1 MLIFSRKLVQ
11 IGSCFLLIGLLASC
25 GFYSLTGA
33 AISGDTINIHFIENN
48 APTVAPSLSATFT
61 QKLRQHLT
69 SLSSLAQ
76 VDNDKAD
83 YDIQGSIETYNVT
96 VASITGT
103 ETSAKNRLTIGVKI
117 IFENRQD
124 EEKNF
129 TQTFSRFADF
139 NADRNFQSVESAL
152 IEEITDQLKD
162 DIFNRAF
169 VNW

>member
-1 MLIFSRKLVQ
+1 MSIFNRPVMLVIAFVTLS
-11 IGSCFLLIGLLASC
+11 LLSAC

-33 AISGDTINIHFIENN
+33 AISGDTINIHFIENQ

-61 QKLRQHLT
+61 QKLRQHIT

-76 VDNDKAD
+76 LDNDNAD
-83 YDIQGSIETYNVT
+83 YDLKGSITTYNVT
-96 VASITGT
+96 VAAISGT
-103 ETSAKNRLTIGVKI
+103 ETSSKNRLTISVNI

-124 EEKNF
+124 KEKNF
-129 TQTFSRFADF
+129 SQTFSRFADF
-139 NADRNFQSVESAL
+139 DANQNFQTVENAL